1 MIHSSRTGHPMG
13 NLRTANKRHKRAEA
27 AKPAA
32 VAVAAPVTAAP
43 KKAAKTK
50 A

>member
-13 NLRTANKRHKRAEA
+13 NLRTANKRHKRAVAEA
-27 AKPAA
+27 VKPAA
-32 VAVAAPVTAAP
+32 AAPVATAP